1 VRILQISHAYPP
13 TFGGVESHVW
23 DISHGLAGRGHDVL
37 VLTGGR
43 ARPGGGDTA
52 GEDAGP
58 VPVRRD
64 PAVGVQALLAARGGL
79 PPTQLRPDLLDRLR
93 GSVGGVVDD
102 FRPDVLHL
110 HNGHHFGPE
119 LARACLDTGAGT
131 MVNGV
136 HDRVGE
142 RLCPDVLDW
151 PWDLVVYASDYL
163 RVALPSRRRAAV
175 RWLGI
180 DTTAFS
186 PGGPVD
192 DRIASL
198 PRPVVFHPARLLRWK
213 GVECGLRAFARM
225 RQVIGGGTLVLCA
238 SEDIADD
245 PDDVAAFRTELTSLA
260 ERLGVAAAVR
270 FLSFDRRRIAD
281 AYRVADLIWYPTIEE
296 EPLGLV
302 PPEAMATGTPV
313 VVTRSGGMVETVLDG
328 VTGLAVD
335 KGDEVGLAAAAV
347 RVLTDPALRARLV
360 AGGRERSVLFD
371 NERYVDWLVDTY
383 AAATAAG
390 RRAVTAAAA
399 VPATPAAGS

>member
-1 VRILQISHAYPP
+1 
-13 TFGGVESHVW
+13 
-23 DISHGLAGRGHDVL
+23 
-37 VLTGGR
+37 
-43 ARPGGGDTA
+43 
-52 GEDAGP
+52 
-58 VPVRRD
+58 
-64 PAVGVQALLAARGGL
+64 
-79 PPTQLRPDLLDRLR
+79 
-93 GSVGGVVDD
+93 VVDD

-151 PWDLVVYASDYL
+151 SWDLVVYASDYL

-186 PGGPVD
+186 PDGPVD
-192 DRIASL
+192 DRLASL

-371 NERYVDWLVDTY
+371 NDRYVDWLVDAY
-383 AAATAAG
+383 AAASAAG
-390 RRAVTAAAA
+390 RRAVTAGAA